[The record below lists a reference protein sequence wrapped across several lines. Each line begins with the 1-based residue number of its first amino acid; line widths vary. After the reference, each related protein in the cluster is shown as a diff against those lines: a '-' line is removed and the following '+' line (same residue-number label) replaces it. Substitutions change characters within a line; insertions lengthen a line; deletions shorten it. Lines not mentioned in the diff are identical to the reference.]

1 MASLT
6 SLLPQNQPNAANRP
20 VVFESRVNNANNNMN
35 QMQNVS
41 FYTSVVFWLLFRTR
55 CGAT

>member
-41 FYTSVVFWLLFRTR
+41 FYTSFVF
-55 CGAT
+55 